1 MIWTEE
7 DKAIAFNLLDN
18 GATAREVGEKL
29 GRSKNS
35 VISLFNRAKTEEQA
49 KRRDMRQFWTDDERQ
64 LASELWALD
73 YTVSQIA
80 ERLGRPR
87 SAISHQ
93 MTTHRQ
99 LFPKKGGNTYGHLA
113 GIHKDFW
120 KVVKPTAEN
129 TILEYEFTETPVPE
143 DAKLVPYMDL
153 QPRHCKWI
161 CDDFWTE
168 FDLEKSKCCGISV
181 LNYKGSTMQR
191 QYCEQHYLA
200 SIKKDP

>member
-120 KVVKPTAEN
+120 KAVKPTAEN

-143 DAKLVPYMDL
+143 VAKLVPYMDL
-153 QPRHCKWI
+153 KARECKWLI
-161 CDDFWTE
+161 EDFWHE
-168 FDLEKSKCCGISV
+168 PSSESICCGLAV

-191 QYCEQHYLA
+191 NYCEQHYLA